1 MRRKIIMVSALGL
14 FALSFAGTASAA
26 QPTAGSAPAGRSMA
40 AQPGGVPSLGRT
52 ATPSVSDRA
61 VIYCDG
67 ASCHGVDAAA
77 ARSSVD
83 GYPCT
88 ADAFTPV
95 GAELSTP
102 RGHVE
107 LRYSPHCH
115 SNWARVSGAA
125 PGTRLWV
132 QNWNNSV
139 QEQFVTPGQHS
150 AQTAMVNGRVSAR
163 AGLASS
169 YTGWY

>member
-1 MRRKIIMVSALGL
+1 MASALGL
-14 FALSFAGTASAA
+14 FVLSFTGTASAT
-26 QPTAGSAPAGRSMA
+26 QPTAGSALDGRPLAS
-40 AQPGGVPSLGRT
+40 QPGGALSLGL
-52 ATPSVSDRA
+52 AVAPSVHDQA
-61 VIYCDG
+61 AIFCDG
-67 ASCHGVDAAA
+67 GSCHGVDPAA
-77 ARSSVD
+77 ARSSID

-88 ADAFTPV
+88 AGAFTPA

-107 LRYSPHCH
+107 LLYSPHCH
-115 SNWARVSGAA
+115 TNWARVSGGT

-139 QEQFVTPGQHS
+139 QEQLIAPGRHS
-150 AQTAMVNGRVSAR
+150 AHTAMVNGRVPAR